1 MIITTHIIS
10 RPILQG
16 WNYDDRE
23 KELFGNDRLKANDV
37 GEISTFNMKL
47 QKWNNIDNFR
57 GRYNNQFV
65 NKPELIL

>member
-1 MIITTHIIS
+1 MIITHGIS

-16 WNYDDRE
+16 ENYDDRE
-23 KELFGNDRLKANDV
+23 KEFFGNDRSKANDT

-47 QKWNNIDNFR
+47 QKWNNVDVFR